1 MSARKRGGNMP
12 TPLLI
17 AIILI
22 VGCFTSAYATARIC
36 NNEFNSSWQVI
47 AYTSSEVVVPK
58 EIYICKSCY
67 EKKDINYRYCPN
79 CGAKMKNGIG
89 YNHHSEKIDI
99 LS

>member
-1 MSARKRGGNMP
+1 MNPIYCIIA
-12 TPLLI
+12 LI
-17 AIILI
+17 SVI
-22 VGCFTSAYATARIC
+22 VLTAYVTVLIC

-47 AYTSSEVVVPK
+47 AYTSSEVIVPK

-89 YNHHSEKIDI
+89 YIPHTGKIDI